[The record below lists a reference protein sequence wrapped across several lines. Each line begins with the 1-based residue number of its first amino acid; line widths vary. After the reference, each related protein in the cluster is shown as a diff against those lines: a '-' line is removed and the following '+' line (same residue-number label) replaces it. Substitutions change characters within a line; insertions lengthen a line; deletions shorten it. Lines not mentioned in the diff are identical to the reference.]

1 MTNTNQLTG
10 AVAFLASIAALDNFI
25 FVELEPGFESMVLVE
40 TDGLPGETETAQTS
54 DSIGQAAATGNF
66 WIDQH
71 RVKSADFSKFLEN
84 TGHEPQEVALNS
96 TRIISNKNG
105 ELAVLAADE
114 KWRTQISHANWE
126 GASDELSVSLIHV
139 FEGQDGLKVSYRDA
153 QAYCNWLGKQLPT
166 ANQVKYVVSE
176 EQDPKT
182 MGLLEF
188 RCAKN
193 I

>member
-1 MTNTNQLTG
+1 MTNTKQLTG

-25 FVELEPGFESMVLVE
+25 FVELEPGLESMVLVE
-40 TDGLPGETETAQTS
+40 TNSLPGETETAQMS
-54 DSIGQAAATGNF
+54 DSSGQSSGAENF

-71 RVKSADFSKFLEN
+71 RVKSADFSKFLES
-84 TGHEPQEVALNS
+84 TGHEPQEVTLNS
-96 TRIISNKNG
+96 TRIISNQNS
-105 ELAVLAADE
+105 ELAVIAADD
-114 KWRTQISHANWE
+114 KWRTQISHANWKVP
-126 GASDELSVSLIHV
+126 SDEMSLSVSHV
-139 FEGQDGLKVSYRDA
+139 FVGQDGLKVSFRDA